1 MLEYVIV
8 LFIFKAGARE
18 QLVSHSTIL
27 NFFVL
32 GPLMKDIIHLMDR
45 DSILKMIAISV
56 CVLELFITLFT
67 LTYQQDVV
75 KRTETPLSQ
84 EMAQAY
90 IDHPEKLRAN
100 ERLALNTYGGSRNP
114 QTYLLVKEVEEVI
127 PFPWKA
133 WILISVGVPIGI
145 AFLVLL
151 ISKAYFQAVEPGES
165 ESAGA
170 SGKFVSALNRL
181 SQINI
186 IWFMLISI
194 ITIFL
199 FWYIPEIIKYTG
211 GLAMAW
217 LTQYWWIPATVFFVG
232 VLIFLFWMYLH
243 YRLKLKA
250 MNLEMEL
257 AKFKFL
263 QLEGKSQMLIENQG
277 GPPFHLLEET
287 RAKEEQPENKDMTA
301 SGQIVSDGMNL

>member
-1 MLEYVIV
+1 
-8 LFIFKAGARE
+8 
-18 QLVSHSTIL
+18 
-27 NFFVL
+27 
-32 GPLMKDIIHLMDR
+32 MKEMIHHMDR
-45 DSILKMIAISV
+45 HSALKLIAISV

-75 KRTETPLSQ
+75 KRTETPISQ
-84 EMAQAY
+84 EMAQIY
-90 IDHPEKLRAN
+90 IDQPEKLRPD
-100 ERLALNTYGGSRNP
+100 ERLALNTYSGSRNP

-165 ESAGA
+165 EAVGP

-186 IWFMLISI
+186 IWFMLLSI
-194 ITIFL
+194 IVIFL
-199 FWYIPEIIKYTG
+199 FWYIPEIVKYTG
-211 GLAMAW
+211 GVAMTW

-232 VLIFLFWMYLH
+232 VLIFVFWMYLH

-250 MNLEMEL
+250 MNMEMEL

-263 QLEGKSQMLIENQG
+263 QLEGKSQILIENKG
-277 GPPFHLLEET
+277 GTPIHLLEEG
-287 RAKEEQPENKDMTA
+287 RANGDQQENKNMAA
-301 SGQIVSDGMNL
+301 SG